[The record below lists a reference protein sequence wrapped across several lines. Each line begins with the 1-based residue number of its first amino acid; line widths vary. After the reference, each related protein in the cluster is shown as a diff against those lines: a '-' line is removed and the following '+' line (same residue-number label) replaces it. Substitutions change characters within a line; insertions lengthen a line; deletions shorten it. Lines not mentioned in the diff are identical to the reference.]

1 VTATA
6 EQTALAPIQMFA
18 VEGGQQIQ
26 RTPMDMLNIAVARGD
41 VELAAKLMDLAER
54 WQKAQARR
62 AFDEAI
68 AAAKAEIP
76 PIIKNR
82 TVSYTTAKGTTT
94 YQHEDF
100 AEIARTVDPI
110 LAKHGLSYRFRTSSE
125 VNQPVGVTCILSHR
139 DGHYEENTLWAGRDD
154 SGSKNSIQAI
164 GSTQTYLQRYT
175 LKAALGLAAAEDD
188 DAKAAGAGPTIN
200 TEQMAKLSALITEV
214 GADIAKFRKYMKVE
228 TLADIP
234 SGQYQRAVDALEA
247 KRAPK

>member
-1 VTATA
+1 
-6 EQTALAPIQMFA
+6 
-18 VEGGQQIQ
+18 
-26 RTPMDMLNIAVARGD
+26 VARGD

-175 LKAALGLAAAEDD
+175 LKAALGLASTFDD
-188 DAKAAGAGPTIN
+188 DGNSVGGAGTISA
-200 TEQMAKLSALITEV
+200 EQVVLIKGLLKEV
-214 GADIAKFRKYMKVE
+214 GTEENAFLEWLGTDAITSIKATDYE
-228 TLADIP
+228 
-234 SGQYQRAVDALEA
+234 RAVTALSRKKHAIEES
-247 KRAPK
+247 KKGGTGQ